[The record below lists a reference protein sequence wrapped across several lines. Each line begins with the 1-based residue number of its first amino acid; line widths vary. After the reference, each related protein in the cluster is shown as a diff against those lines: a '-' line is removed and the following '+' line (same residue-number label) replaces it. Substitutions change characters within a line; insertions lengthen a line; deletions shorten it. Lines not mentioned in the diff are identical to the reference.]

1 MKKPLVELMILSL
14 VFGFALTSFA
24 QEMPSPSQYNFPA
37 EYQNATGK
45 EITEFNEAPM
55 LTELVEAGKLPPVE
69 ERLPEEPL
77 VIVPVEEVGEYGGTW
92 RRVWLGKAD
101 GPGPDRIT
109 TERLI
114 YFTPDGRELV
124 PNIAQSWEVSAEG
137 KEFTF
142 YLREGMKWSDGEPFT
157 ADDIMFWY
165 EDMVLNDELTPVKPA
180 WLTIGG
186 NLGRVEKVST
196 YAVKFVFD
204 QPYGLFL
211 KYLAGPPGHGICYYP
226 KHYLKQF
233 HPNYTPEEEL
243 TALTKEAG
251 FEFWYQLF
259 GDKTDRWMNTDL
271 PVLSAWKCTVPATR
285 PIMVLERN
293 PYYWKI
299 DIEGNQLP
307 YVDRINHEFVENI
320 ELVNIRAVS
329 GQIDMQ
335 ARHILWENYTLFME
349 NRDEGNYRV
358 AKYKDDFE
366 TNMAIAL
373 NLNHKDPV
381 LRQIFDDDRFRKAL
395 SLAINRNEI
404 NQLCYLGI
412 CEEPRQVV
420 PLPES
425 EYFCEELAYAY
436 IDYNP
441 GEANRLLD
449 EMGLKRGPDGIRLRP
464 DGKPLMITIEFTPA
478 FGPWADACEL
488 VAQYWTAVGV
498 KTAVKSEERSLFY
511 TRKAALEHDVGIWTG
526 SVGMQPLIDPRWYM
540 PWSEESIHA
549 IGYAQWY
556 QSGGKVGE
564 KPTGD
569 LLKTIE
575 LYEEIKKTP
584 SDAKQKELFQEILK
598 LNAKNLWV
606 IGTLSSP
613 PLLGIISNNMKNVP
627 ETGLFSWVLHS
638 PKNFNPEQFFFKK

>member
-1 MKKPLVELMILSL
+1 MKRSLVRLMILSL
-14 VFGFALTSFA
+14 VFSFTSISFA

-349 NRDEGNYRV
+349 NRDEGDYRV

-404 NQLCYLGI
+404 NQLCYLGM

>member
-1 MKKPLVELMILSL
+1 MKKSLVRLMILSL
-14 VFGFALTSFA
+14 VFSFTSISFA

-404 NQLCYLGI
+404 NQLCYLGM

>member
-1 MKKPLVELMILSL
+1 MKRSLVRLMILSL
-14 VFGFALTSFA
+14 VFSFTSISFA

-404 NQLCYLGI
+404 NQLCYLGM

>member
-1 MKKPLVELMILSL
+1 MKKSLVRLMILSL
-14 VFGFALTSFA
+14 VFSFTSISFA

>member
-14 VFGFALTSFA
+14 VFSFTSISFA

-69 ERLPEEPL
+69 ERLPDEPL

-114 YFTPDGRELV
+114 YFTPNGRELV

-404 NQLCYLGI
+404 NQLCYLGM

>member
-1 MKKPLVELMILSL
+1 MKKSLVRLMILSL
-14 VFGFALTSFA
+14 VFSFTSISFA

-69 ERLPEEPL
+69 ERLPDEPL